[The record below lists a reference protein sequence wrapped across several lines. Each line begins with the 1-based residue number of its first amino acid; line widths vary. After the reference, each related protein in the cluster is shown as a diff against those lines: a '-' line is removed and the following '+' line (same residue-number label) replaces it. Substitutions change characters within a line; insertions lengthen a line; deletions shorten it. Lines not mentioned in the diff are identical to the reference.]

1 MAPHDDDEASVPL
14 IAAPSHTSFPDEH
27 AKRVSADR
35 DAITDAPGSAKRH
48 SRFREEMDD
57 THENVYAEREGLRRA
72 DSEEEEEMQDQ
83 ETLGDVDES
92 KLLRPGVFIWCL
104 TLCAGVSGLL
114 FGYDTGVISSTLIS
128 INNDLSS
135 RPLTTLDKSLIT
147 SATSFFALLA
157 SPLTG
162 LLADSLG
169 RKPLILIADALFV
182 IGALLQA
189 YTSTVWGMILGR
201 SIVGAAVG
209 SASFVV
215 PLYISELSPSPF
227 RGRLVT
233 VSSLFITGG
242 QVVAYGVGWAF
253 SETLGGWRWMVG
265 LGAAPALLQF
275 VMLFFMPETP
285 RLLIQ
290 KGRVVEAKR
299 VLSRVYGSSNDMQRL
314 VSAVLRRVEVEV
326 MEEELLRPQ
335 TLKDTNSWTARLT
348 HTTSSFTQLLTVGP
362 YRRALTIACTLQ
374 AAQQMCG
381 FNSLMYFSATIFQ
394 LVGFSSPTLTSLS
407 IALTNFAFT
416 LVAFWTI
423 DRIGRR
429 RILLQ
434 SIPIMVL
441 GLACCAVAFAFVA
454 LPEEAHARFL
464 PLLGRAAGQATVWPV
479 LILLSMITYVAAY
492 ALGLGCVPWQQ
503 SELFPLSVRAT
514 GSALATST
522 NWASNT
528 LVGLTFLP
536 FMGLLGPSGTF
547 ALYAVVC
554 VGAWVAVWRI
564 YPETAGLGLEDVG
577 ALLKEGYGV
586 RESVEGFKRRRR
598 EANDG

>member
-1 MAPHDDDEASVPL
+1 
-14 IAAPSHTSFPDEH
+14 
-27 AKRVSADR
+27 
-35 DAITDAPGSAKRH
+35 
-48 SRFREEMDD
+48 
-57 THENVYAEREGLRRA
+57 
-72 DSEEEEEMQDQ
+72 
-83 ETLGDVDES
+83 
-92 KLLRPGVFIWCL
+92 
-104 TLCAGVSGLL
+104 
-114 FGYDTGVISSTLIS
+114 
-128 INNDLSS
+128 
-135 RPLTTLDKSLIT
+135 
-147 SATSFFALLA
+147 
-157 SPLTG
+157 
-162 LLADSLG
+162 
-169 RKPLILIADALFV
+169 
-182 IGALLQA
+182 
-189 YTSTVWGMILGR
+189 MILGR

-242 QVVAYGVGWAF
+242 QVVAYIVGWGF
-253 SETLGGWRWMVG
+253 SSTAGGWRWMVG

-275 VMLFFMPETP
+275 FMLFFMPETP

-290 KGRVVEAKR
+290 KGRVAEAKR
-299 VLSRVYGSSNDMQRL
+299 VLTRVYGSSNDTQRL
-314 VSAVLRRVEVEV
+314 VTAVLRRVELEV
-326 MEEELLRPQ
+326 MEEELARPQ
-335 TLKDTNSWTARLT
+335 TLKDPTNSWTARLA
-348 HTTSSFTQLLTVGP
+348 HSTTSFTQLLTVGP
-362 YRRALTIACTLQ
+362 HRRALTIACTLQ

-407 IALTNFAFT
+407 IALTNFLFT

-434 SIPIMVL
+434 SIPVMVL

-454 LPEEAHARFL
+454 LPEEAHAL
-464 PLLGRAAGQATVWPV
+464 PLLLLSRTIGEGKTWPA
-479 LILLSMITYVAAY
+479 LILLSMILYVAAY

-536 FMGLLGPSGTF
+536 FMGVLGPSGTF
-547 ALYAVVC
+547 ALYAGVC
-554 VGAWVAVWRI
+554 AGAWGAVWGI
-564 YPETAGLGLEDVG
+564 YPETAGLGLEEVG
-577 ALLKEGYGV
+577 GLLAEGFGV
-586 RESVEGFKRRRR
+586 RESVKAFERRKRERVEG
-598 EANDG
+598 GGGGG

>member
-1 MAPHDDDEASVPL
+1 MM
-14 IAAPSHTSFPDEH
+14 I
-27 AKRVSADR
+27 K
-35 DAITDAPGSAKRH
+35 
-48 SRFREEMDD
+48 
-57 THENVYAEREGLRRA
+57 
-72 DSEEEEEMQDQ
+72 
-83 ETLGDVDES
+83 
-92 KLLRPGVFIWCL
+92 KLTF
-104 TLCAGVSGLL
+104 SS
-114 FGYDTGVISSTLIS
+114 TGVISSTLIS
-128 INNDLSS
+128 INSDLSS

-182 IGALLQA
+182 LGALLQA

-242 QVVAYGVGWAF
+242 QVVAYIVGWGF
-253 SETLGGWRWMVG
+253 SETAGGWRWMVG

-275 VMLFFMPETP
+275 LMLFFMPETP

-290 KGRVVEAKR
+290 KGRVAEAKR
-299 VLSRVYGSSNDMQRL
+299 VLSRVYGSSKATQHL
-314 VSAVLRRVEVEV
+314 ATAVLRRVELEV
-326 MEEELLRPQ
+326 MDSELSRPQ
-335 TLKDTNSWTARLT
+335 SLKDPPSWSARFAQ
-348 HTTSSFTQLLTVGP
+348 TTSSFTQLLTVGAH
-362 YRRALTIACTLQ
+362 RRALTIACTLQ
-374 AAQQMCG
+374 AAQQLCG

-394 LVGFSSPTLTSLS
+394 LVGFASPTLTALS
-407 IALTNFAFT
+407 IALTNFCFT

-423 DRIGRR
+423 DRVGRR
-429 RILLQ
+429 RMLLL
-434 SIPIMVL
+434 SIPVMVL
-441 GLACCAVAFAFVA
+441 GLACCAVAFEFVA
-454 LPEEAHARFL
+454 LPESAHARFL
-464 PLLGRAAGQATVWPV
+464 FARADGQAKLWPS
-479 LILLSMITYVAAY
+479 LILLSMLLYVAAY

-536 FMGLLGPSGTF
+536 FMGVLGPSGTF
-547 ALYAVVC
+547 ALYAGVC
-554 VGAWVAVWRI
+554 AGAWGTVWRI

-577 ALLKEGYGV
+577 GLLREGYGV
-586 RESVEGFKRRRR
+586 GESVEGFRRRKR
-598 EANDG
+598 ERERERGELALVG